1 MKEIISDSQE
11 PAATD
16 LRHNERG
23 AIGYMLAWFMG
34 IPASVLFLIFLLR
47 GCN

>member
-1 MKEIISDSQE
+1 M
-11 PAATD
+11 A
-16 LRHNERG
+16 NERVNNAGATRVGLLNNEQG
-23 AIGYMLAWFMG
+23 AIGYMLAWFLG

>member
-1 MKEIISDSQE
+1 M
-11 PAATD
+11 A
-16 LRHNERG
+16 NERVNNAGATRAGLVKHEEG
-23 AIGYMLAWFMG
+23 AIGYMLAWFLG